1 MGSKNKK
8 NKKAPKETPDANTA
22 AKVAGNRVF
31 GSGNKVITDERFAAS
46 QKDPRFQDVPKHKN
60 KVAIDS
66 RFSRMFTDKNFS
78 TSSARVDKRGR
89 AKQDGDSSQ
98 DALKHYYRIDNEE
111 KEQKKQPEES
121 DDDDDDDMESDEEN
135 KENERKEAEKLK
147 KVREKLSKSKSKSES
162 ETESESEL
170 ESESLGEEEDFKD
183 DWTSTDTD
191 EDDEAYLE
199 EENDALQLEE
209 NVPEIDKE
217 THRLA
222 VVNLDWNQVQAVDL
236 FVVLSSF
243 LPKSGQIL
251 SVSVYPSEFGLKRM
265 EEEAVR
271 GPVGLFDDED
281 GKNTKNDDNDDSD
294 DDSEIDNEKLR
305 AYELSRLR
313 YYFAVV
319 VCDSI
324 ATADYLY
331 KSCDGIEFERS
342 SNRLDLRFI
351 PDSMEFTHPAR
362 DVATGAPANYEGID
376 FQTRAL
382 QLSKIDLTWDENE
395 PQRSKKLK
403 RKINVDQESEYV
415 KDELELKEFLASSE
429 SETDEDENDVDG
441 GNKPGK
447 RQKTDAYR
455 ALLQSGDGSDEDEDD
470 DGIDMEVTFNT
481 GLEDL
486 SKKILEKKDKKS
498 ETVWDAYLRKK
509 KEKKKAR
516 KNRSKNSSDDE
527 SGGSDD
533 EPVEEPGD
541 FFTEESAPKKKVSG
555 DRRGQE
561 TKTGLAGEEAAA
573 SRAELELLLA
583 DDDGG
588 DANVKGYNLKRKRSK
603 GKKGKQEAIDEG
615 KIPTVDY
622 DDPRFSSLFTR
633 PDFALDPTDPQFK
646 RSAAYARQVVHKQ
659 HKGEPEEKGRE
670 GNVVGVEADKTDS
683 KKDKHEMSLLLK
695 SIKMKSKQVPL
706 PSDGKKS
713 RRKGK

>member
-8 NKKAPKETPDANTA
+8 NKA
-22 AKVAGNRVF
+22 AKKASDDNTVSKLAGNRVF
-31 GSGNKVITDERFAAS
+31 GAGNKVITDERFALS
-46 QKDPRFQDVPKHKN
+46 QKDPRFQDVPRHKN

-89 AKQDGDSSQ
+89 AKKDGDSSQ
-98 DALKHYYRIDNEE
+98 NALKQYYRMDEEE
-111 KEQKKQPEES
+111 KKQKKRHEVLDNDNDPESEEEKGETES
-121 DDDDDDDMESDEEN
+121 DDSGE
-135 KENERKEAEKLK
+135 LK
-147 KVREKLSKSKSKSES
+147 NVKKNVSKSTS
-162 ETESESEL
+162 ESESESEAESIS
-170 ESESLGEEEDFKD
+170 ESESSGEEEDIMD
-183 DWTSTDTD
+183 DWNSTDTD
-191 EDDEAYLE
+191 EDVEAYLE
-199 EENDALQLEE
+199 EETNDLQQEE

-222 VVNLDWNQVQAVDL
+222 VVNLDWNQVQAVDI

-243 LPKSGQIL
+243 LPKTGQIL

-281 GKNTKNDDNDDSD
+281 EKNKKEGESDNSD

-342 SNRLDLRFI
+342 SNKLDLRFI
-351 PDSMEFTHPAR
+351 PDSMEFKHPAR
-362 DVATGAPANYEGID
+362 DVATEVPANYEGID

-415 KDELELKEFLASSE
+415 KDELELKEFIASSE
-429 SETDEDENDVDG
+429 SESEEDDNVVDA

-455 ALLQSGDGSDEDEDD
+455 ALLQSGDGSDEDEED
-470 DGIDMEVTFNT
+470 DGMDMEVTFNT

-516 KNRSKNSSDDE
+516 KNRSKDSSDDE
-527 SGGSDD
+527 SGDSDG
-533 EPVEEPGD
+533 EPIEEPGD
-541 FFTEESAPKKKVSG
+541 FFAGETTQKKKVSR
-555 DRRGQE
+555 DKKPE
-561 TKTGLAGEEAAA
+561 TGLSGEEGEA

-583 DDDGG
+583 ENDGG
-588 DANVKGYNLKRKRSK
+588 DANVKGYNLKRKKSK
-603 GKKGKQEAIDEG
+603 GKKGKRDDIDEE
-615 KIPTVDY
+615 KIPTFDY
-622 DDPRFSSLFTR
+622 EDPRFSSFFNR
-633 PDFALDPTDPQFK
+633 PEFALDPTDPQFK
-646 RSAAYARQVVHKQ
+646 RSAAYVRQVAHKQ
-659 HKGEPEEKGRE
+659 SKDDVEAKGGRDNDEPVEARAPQVEEKS
-670 GNVVGVEADKTDS
+670 DS
-683 KKDKHEMSLLLK
+683 KRDKHEISMLLK
-695 SIKMKSKQVPL
+695 SVKMKTKQLPL
-706 PSDGKKS
+706 PSNGKKS
-713 RRKGK
+713 KRKGK

>member
-8 NKKAPKETPDANTA
+8 NKNKTPDTKTMTA
-22 AKVAGNRVF
+22 VVAEKVTGKRVF
-31 GSGNKVITDERFAAS
+31 GAGNKAITDERFSLS
-46 QKDPRFQDVPKHKN
+46 QLDPRFQEVPKHKN

-66 RFSRMFTDKNFS
+66 RFNRMFTDKNFS
-78 TSSARVDKRGR
+78 ASSAKVDKRG
-89 AKQDGDSSQ
+89 KLKNDNNSSKN
-98 DALKHYYRIDNEE
+98 ALKQYYRIDENEE
-111 KEQKKQPEES
+111 VKPEKQVQES
-121 DDDDDDDMESDEEN
+121 EDEE
-135 KENERKEAEKLK
+135 EEVEEEEETVK
-147 KVREKLSKSKSKSES
+147 KVEEKLSDL
-162 ETESESEL
+162 ESESE
-170 ESESLGEEEDFKD
+170 SGEEEVVMD

-191 EDDEAYLE
+191 EDDGAYLE
-199 EENDALQLEE
+199 EETEGALQMEE

-217 THRLA
+217 TNRLA

-243 LPKSGQIL
+243 LPKTGQIL

-281 GKNTKNDDNDDSD
+281 EKNKKDGNSETSD
-294 DDSEIDNEKLR
+294 DDEIDNEKLR

-331 KSCDGIEFERS
+331 KSCDGVEFERS
-342 SNRLDLRFI
+342 SNKLDLRFI
-351 PDSMEFTHPAR
+351 PDSMEFKHPAR
-362 DVATGAPANYEGID
+362 DVATEAPANYEGID

-415 KDELELKEFLASSE
+415 KDELALKEFIASSE
-429 SETDEDENDVDG
+429 SETDEDENGANG
-441 GNKPGK
+441 GNNK

-455 ALLQSGDGSDEDEDD
+455 ALLQSGDGSDDDEEDD
-470 DGIDMEVTFNT
+470 GMDMEVTFNT

-486 SKKILEKKDKKS
+486 SKKLLEKKDTKS
-498 ETVWDAYLRKK
+498 ETVWDAYLRKR
-509 KEKKKAR
+509 KEKKKNR
-516 KNRSKNSSDDE
+516 KNRSKDSSDDE
-527 SGGSDD
+527 SDGSDG
-533 EPVEEPGD
+533 EPVEDPGD
-541 FFTEESAPKKKVSG
+541 SFAGEAVKKKTVACSKKSKKH
-555 DRRGQE
+555 DTE
-561 TKTGLAGEEAAA
+561 LSVEEGEA

-588 DANVKGYNLKRKRSK
+588 DANVKGYNLKRNKSK
-603 GKKGKQEAIDEG
+603 GKKGKQDDVDE

-622 DDPRFSSLFTR
+622 DDPRFSSLFNR
-633 PDFALDPTDPQFK
+633 PEYALDPTDPQFK
-646 RSAAYARQVVHKQ
+646 RSAAYVRQVAHKQ
-659 HKGEPEEKGRE
+659 QKGDVGERDTPHNDSPVVAKAPE
-670 GNVVGVEADKTDS
+670 VG
-683 KKDKHEMSLLLK
+683 DKHQISMLLK
-695 SIKMKSKQVPL
+695 SLKRKSKDFSL
-706 PSDGKKS
+706 PSDGRKS
-713 RRKGK
+713 RGNGI

>member
-8 NKKAPKETPDANTA
+8 NKTANKPNTA
-22 AKVAGNRVF
+22 AEVTGNRVF
-31 GSGNKVITDERFAAS
+31 GAGNKPITDERFALS

-78 TSSARVDKRGR
+78 NSSARVDKRGK
-89 AKQDGDSSQ
+89 AKNDGVSSQ
-98 DALKHYYRIDNEE
+98 SVLKNYYRIDEDDVQR
-111 KEQKKQPEES
+111 KQKKVREDVSES
-121 DDDDDDDMESDEEN
+121 DDGDDDVESDEEKVESESDDGEKVKN
-135 KENERKEAEKLK
+135 VKEKL
-147 KVREKLSKSKSKSES
+147 LKSD
-162 ETESESEL
+162 SESEL
-170 ESESLGEEEDFKD
+170 ESESESELSGDEVVD
-183 DWTSTDTD
+183 DYNTTDTD
-191 EDDEAYLE
+191 EDDEVYIE
-199 EENDALQLEE
+199 EETNALQEE

-243 LPKSGQIL
+243 LPKTGQLL

-281 GKNTKNDDNDDSD
+281 GKNKNDDDSDNSD
-294 DDSEIDNEKLR
+294 DDNEIDNEKLR

-324 ATADYLY
+324 ATADYIY

-342 SNRLDLRFI
+342 SNKLDLRFI
-351 PDSMEFTHPAR
+351 PDSMEFKHPAR
-362 DVATGAPANYEGID
+362 DVATEAPANYEGID

-395 PQRSKKLK
+395 PQRVKKFK
-403 RKINVDQESEYV
+403 RKINVDQESKYV
-415 KDELELKEFLASSE
+415 KDENELKELIASSE
-429 SETDEDENDVDG
+429 SEPDEDENNVDG
-441 GNKPGK
+441 GDKK

-455 ALLQSGDGSDEDEDD
+455 ALLQSGDGSDEDEE
-470 DGIDMEVTFNT
+470 DGKMDMEVTFNT

-486 SKKILEKKDKKS
+486 SKKILEKKDKET
-498 ETVWDAYLRKK
+498 ETVWDAYLRER

-516 KNRSKNSSDDE
+516 KNRSKNSSDDDDDV
-527 SGGSDD
+527 GGSD
-533 EPVEEPGD
+533 EQPFEEKGD
-541 FFTEESAPKKKVSG
+541 FFVGETAKKKKKASRDKKDKKSETG
-555 DRRGQE
+555 DE
-561 TKTGLAGEEAAA
+561 GEA

-583 DDDGG
+583 TDEGG
-588 DANVKGYNLKRKRSK
+588 DANNVKGYNLKHKKSK
-603 GKKGKQEAIDEG
+603 GKKGKADIDEE

-622 DDPRFSSLFTR
+622 EDPRFSSLFTR
-633 PDFALDPTDPQFK
+633 PEFALDPTDPRFK
-646 RSAAYARQVVHKQ
+646 RSAAYVRQVAHKS
-659 HKGEPEEKGRE
+659 KGDVDEMEGRH
-670 GNVVGVEADKTDS
+670 NDVPVADQAPQADDIKDS
-683 KKDKHEMSLLLK
+683 KKDKHEIAMLMK
-695 SIKMKSKQVPL
+695 SVKMKSKQL
-706 PSDGKKS
+706 PPVSSHGKKS
-713 RRKGK
+713 KRKEK

>member
-1 MGSKNKK
+1 MGSKNK
-8 NKKAPKETPDANTA
+8 NKSAKKVPDGKTA
-22 AKVAGNRVF
+22 ADPVGNRVL
-31 GSGNKVITDERFAAS
+31 GAGNKLITDERFALS

-78 TSSARVDKRGR
+78 GSSARVDKRGK
-89 AKQDGDSSQ
+89 AKKDGVSSQ
-98 DALKHYYRIDNEE
+98 SILKNYYRIDDVE
-111 KEQKKQPEES
+111 KKQK
-121 DDDDDDDMESDEEN
+121 N
-135 KENERKEAEKLK
+135 LR
-147 KVREKLSKSKSKSES
+147 
-162 ETESESEL
+162 ESESEFESDDTENLKIVREKVSKLASESDSESDSEL
-170 ESESLGEEEDFKD
+170 ESDGDGEGGGDLMD
-183 DWTSTDTD
+183 DYASTDTE

-199 EENDALQLEE
+199 EETNALQEDK
-209 NVPEIDKE
+209 VPEIDKE

-243 LPKSGQIL
+243 LPKTGQIL

-271 GPVGLFDDED
+271 GPVGLFDDKDEKD
-281 GKNTKNDDNDDSD
+281 DDSD
-294 DDSEIDNEKLR
+294 NTDDDDEIDNEKLR

-342 SNRLDLRFI
+342 SNKLDLRFI
-351 PDSMEFTHPAR
+351 PDSMEFNHPAR
-362 DVATGAPANYEGID
+362 DVATEAPANYEGID

-403 RKINVDQESEYV
+403 RIINVDQESKYV

-429 SETDEDENDVDG
+429 SETDEDENNADG
-441 GNKPGK
+441 GDKK

-455 ALLQSGDGSDEDEDD
+455 ALLQSREGSDDDDDEVEDD
-470 DGIDMEVTFNT
+470 KMDMEVTFNT

-486 SKKILEKKDKKS
+486 SKKILEKNDKKS
-498 ETVWDAYLRKK
+498 ETVWDAYLRKR
-509 KEKKKAR
+509 KEKKKAK
-516 KNRSKNSSDDE
+516 KNRSKNSSDDDE
-527 SGGSDD
+527 SGKSDD
-533 EPVEEPGD
+533 EPVEELGD
-541 FFTEESAPKKKVSG
+541 FFAGDAAQKKKASR
-555 DRRGQE
+555 DRKAKKHE
-561 TKTGLAGEEAAA
+561 KGEEDEA

-583 DDDGG
+583 TDEGG
-588 DANVKGYNLKRKRSK
+588 DANNVKGYNLKRKKSK
-603 GKKGKQEAIDEG
+603 GKKDNIDEE

-622 DDPRFSSLFTR
+622 EDPRFSSLFTR
-633 PDFALDPTDPQFK
+633 PEFALDPTDPRFK
-646 RSAAYARQVVHKQ
+646 RSAAYVRQVAHKQ
-659 HKGEPEEKGRE
+659 SKGDVDETEIQRNELAVGTEAPEAEGR
-670 GNVVGVEADKTDS
+670 GVS
-683 KKDKHEMSLLLK
+683 KMDKHEISMLVK
-695 SIKMKSKQVPL
+695 SVKMKSRQ
-706 PSDGKKS
+706 PSHDKKS
-713 RRKGK
+713 KRKGK

>member
-1 MGSKNKK
+1 MGSKNK
-8 NKKAPKETPDANTA
+8 NKEAKKVPDGKTA
-22 AKVAGNRVF
+22 TDPVGNRVF
-31 GSGNKVITDERFAAS
+31 GAGNKLITDERFALS

-78 TSSARVDKRGR
+78 GSSARVDKRGK
-89 AKQDGDSSQ
+89 AKKDGVSSQ
-98 DALKHYYRIDNEE
+98 SILKNYYRIDDVE
-111 KEQKKQPEES
+111 KKQK
-121 DDDDDDDMESDEEN
+121 N
-135 KENERKEAEKLK
+135 LR
-147 KVREKLSKSKSKSES
+147 
-162 ETESESEL
+162 ESESEFESDATENLKIVREKISKLSSESDSESDSGL
-170 ESESLGEEEDFKD
+170 ESDGDGEGGGDLMD
-183 DWTSTDTD
+183 DYASTDTE

-199 EENDALQLEE
+199 EETNALQED

-243 LPKSGQIL
+243 LPKTGQIL

-271 GPVGLFDDED
+271 GPVGLFDDKEEKD
-281 GKNTKNDDNDDSD
+281 DDSD
-294 DDSEIDNEKLR
+294 NTDDDDEIDNEKLR

-342 SNRLDLRFI
+342 SNKLDLRFI
-351 PDSMEFTHPAR
+351 PDSMKFNHPAR
-362 DVATGAPANYEGID
+362 DVATEAPANYEGID

-395 PQRSKKLK
+395 PQRTKKLK
-403 RKINVDQESEYV
+403 RIINVDQESKYV

-429 SETDEDENDVDG
+429 SETDEDENNADG
-441 GNKPGK
+441 GDKK

-455 ALLQSGDGSDEDEDD
+455 ALLQSREGSDDDDEEEDD
-470 DGIDMEVTFNT
+470 KMDMEVTFNT

-486 SKKILEKKDKKS
+486 SKKILEKNDKKS
-498 ETVWDAYLRKK
+498 ETVWDAYLRKR
-509 KEKKKAR
+509 KEKKKAK
-516 KNRSKNSSDDE
+516 KNRSKNSSDDDE
-527 SGGSDD
+527 SGKSDD
-533 EPVEEPGD
+533 EPVEELGD
-541 FFTEESAPKKKVSG
+541 FFAGDAAQKKKVSR
-555 DRRGQE
+555 DRKAKKNE
-561 TKTGLAGEEAAA
+561 KGEEDEA

-583 DDDGG
+583 TDEGG
-588 DANVKGYNLKRKRSK
+588 DANNVKGYNLKRKKSK
-603 GKKGKQEAIDEG
+603 GKKDNIDEE

-622 DDPRFSSLFTR
+622 EDPRFSSLFTR
-633 PDFALDPTDPQFK
+633 PEFALDPTDPRFK
-646 RSAAYARQVVHKQ
+646 RSAAYVRQVAHKQ
-659 HKGEPEEKGRE
+659 SKGDVDETERQRNELAVGAEAPEAEGR
-670 GNVVGVEADKTDS
+670 GVS
-683 KKDKHEMSLLLK
+683 KMDKHEISMLVK
-695 SIKMKSKQVPL
+695 SVKMKSRQ
-706 PSDGKKS
+706 PSHDKKS
-713 RRKGK
+713 KRKGK

>member
-8 NKKAPKETPDANTA
+8 NKSAKKVPDANA
-22 AKVAGNRVF
+22 AAELSGNRVF
-31 GSGNKVITDERFAAS
+31 GAGNKLITDERFALS

-60 KVAIDS
+60 KVVIDS

-78 TSSARVDKRGR
+78 TSSARVDKRGK
-89 AKQDGDSSQ
+89 AKNDGVSSQ
-98 DALKHYYRIDNEE
+98 SVLKHYYRIDGVE
-111 KEQKKQPEES
+111 KEQKKRRESDSES
-121 DDDDDDDMESDEEN
+121 DDDDDDDVESDEE
-135 KENERKEAEKLK
+135 KADYESDDAEKLK
-147 KVREKLSKSKSKSES
+147 NVKEKLSKSTSES
-162 ETESESEL
+162 ESESEL
-170 ESESLGEEEDFKD
+170 ESDGDEEGGEGVID
-183 DWTSTDTD
+183 DYTSTDTN
-191 EDDEAYLE
+191 EDDAGYLE
-199 EENDALQLEE
+199 EETDALQEE

-222 VVNLDWNQVQAVDL
+222 IVNLDWNQVQAVDL

-243 LPKSGQIL
+243 LPKTGQIL

-281 GKNTKNDDNDDSD
+281 GKNKDGDSDDSD
-294 DDSEIDNEKLR
+294 DDDEIDNEKLR
-305 AYELSRLR
+305 AYELSRLK

-324 ATADYLY
+324 ATADYIY

-342 SNRLDLRFI
+342 SNKLDLRFI
-351 PDSMEFTHPAR
+351 PDSMEFKHPAR
-362 DVATGAPANYEGID
+362 DVATEAPASYEGID

-403 RKINVDQESEYV
+403 RKINVDLESKYV
-415 KDELELKEFLASSE
+415 KDELELKEFIASSD
-429 SETDEDENDVDG
+429 SETDDDENNADG
-441 GNKPGK
+441 GNKK

-455 ALLQSGDGSDEDEDD
+455 ALLQSGDGSDEDEE
-470 DGIDMEVTFNT
+470 DGKMDMEVTFNT

-486 SKKILEKKDKKS
+486 SKKILEKKDKNS
-498 ETVWDAYLRKK
+498 ETVWDAYLRKR

-533 EPVEEPGD
+533 EPVEELGD
-541 FFTEESAPKKKVSG
+541 FFAGETAQKKKES
-555 DRRGQE
+555 RGEKDKKPE
-561 TKTGLAGEEAAA
+561 TGEA

-583 DDDGG
+583 TDEGR
-588 DANVKGYNLKRKRSK
+588 DANNVKGYNLKRKKSK
-603 GKKGKQEAIDEG
+603 GKKDDIDEE

-622 DDPRFSSLFTR
+622 DDPRFSSLFSK
-633 PDFALDPTDPQFK
+633 PEFALDPTDPRFK
-646 RSAAYARQVVHKQ
+646 RSAAYVRQVAHKQ
-659 HKGEPEEKGRE
+659 SKGDVDETETE
-670 GNVVGVEADKTDS
+670 GHHNDLSIAAAQAPQADAKSHS
-683 KKDKHEMSLLLK
+683 KKDKHEISMLVK
-695 SIKMKSKQVPL
+695 SVKMKSKQVD
-706 PSDGKKS
+706 STSHGKKS
-713 RRKGK
+713 KRKGK

>member
-1 MGSKNKK
+1 MTVLYRNFEWNGNVMVKVGKQFNLWTGIQSKFL
-8 NKKAPKETPDANTA
+8 
-22 AKVAGNRVF
+22 RW
-31 GSGNKVITDERFAAS
+31 S
-46 QKDPRFQDVPKHKN
+46 
-60 KVAIDS
+60 
-66 RFSRMFTDKNFS
+66 M
-78 TSSARVDKRGR
+78 
-89 AKQDGDSSQ
+89 
-98 DALKHYYRIDNEE
+98 
-111 KEQKKQPEES
+111 
-121 DDDDDDDMESDEEN
+121 
-135 KENERKEAEKLK
+135 
-147 KVREKLSKSKSKSES
+147 
-162 ETESESEL
+162 
-170 ESESLGEEEDFKD
+170 
-183 DWTSTDTD
+183 
-191 EDDEAYLE
+191 
-199 EENDALQLEE
+199 
-209 NVPEIDKE
+209 
-217 THRLA
+217 
-222 VVNLDWNQVQAVDL
+222 AVDL
-236 FVVLSSF
+236 FVMLNSF

-271 GPVGLFDDED
+271 GPVGLFDYENE
-281 GKNTKNDDNDDSD
+281 KNTKNDDNESSD

-305 AYELSRLR
+305 AYELSKLR

-362 DVATGAPANYEGID
+362 DVATEAPANYEGID

-415 KDELELKEFLASSE
+415 KDELELKEFIASSE

-441 GNKPGK
+441 VNKPGK
-447 RQKTDAYR
+447 RQKADAYR

-470 DGIDMEVTFNT
+470 NGMDMEVTFNT

-527 SGGSDD
+527 SGGSDG
-533 EPVEEPGD
+533 EPIEEPGD
-541 FFTEESAPKKKVSG
+541 FFTEDPAPKKKASG
-555 DRRGQE
+555 GRRGQE
-561 TKTGLAGEEAAA
+561 TKMGLADEEAAA

-588 DANVKGYNLKRKRSK
+588 DANVKGYNLKRIKSK

-646 RSAAYARQVVHKQ
+646 RSAAYAYQVVHKQ
-659 HKGEPEEKGRE
+659 HKGEPNEKGRE
-670 GNVVGVEADKTDS
+670 DNVGVEEDKTDS

-695 SIKMKSKQVPL
+695 SIKMKSKQVPF